1 MSTVV
6 VCGEALVDLVPMTGD
21 RLAPLAPRLGGGP
34 LNVAVALGRLGVP
47 TAFCSRIS
55 TDGFGAALVRHL
67 DDAGVRTTLVQ
78 RGDEPSTLA
87 VATLHED
94 GSAGYTF
101 YVQGTAD
108 RLIADP
114 GALGEDV
121 AALSFGTLSLVLEP
135 GASVYEALLHREHA
149 TGRLT
154 VLDPNIRGA
163 LIADPAAYRARF
175 ASWLPSV
182 DLLKLSADD
191 ADWLG
196 TEPSDWLAAGVA
208 AVVLTQGA
216 SGLSAHTAAG
226 VIEVDVPPVVVAD
239 TIGAGDT
246 VHGALLGWLHGAG
259 RLSRDGLRTLDER
272 QWRAALEFAAAAA
285 AVTVSRPGADP
296 PWRRELAGG
305 HANTER
311 HEGGSLAG

>member
-6 VCGEALVDLVPMTGD
+6 VCGEGLVDLVPMTGD
-21 RLAPLAPRLGGGP
+21 RFAPLAPRLGGGP

-55 TDGFGAALVRHL
+55 TDRFGETLVRHL
-67 DDAGVRTTLVQ
+67 EDAGVRTNLVQ

-87 VATLHED
+87 VAALRAD

-114 GALGEDV
+114 GGLGQDV

-135 GASVYEALLHREHA
+135 GASVYEALLHRGHA

-154 VLDPNIRGA
+154 VLDPNIRAA
-163 LIADPAAYRARF
+163 LIGDPAHYRARF
-175 ASWLPSV
+175 SSWLPSV
-182 DLLKLSADD
+182 DLLKLSTDD

-196 TEPSDWLAAGVA
+196 AEPSDWLAAGVA

-226 VIEVDVPPVVVAD
+226 VVEVGVPPVVVAD

-246 VHGALLGWLHGAG
+246 VHGGLLAWLHGAG
-259 RLSRDGLRTLDER
+259 MLSQDGLRALDSR

-285 AVTVSRPGADP
+285 ALTVSRPGADP
-296 PWRRELAGG
+296 PWRRELPGW
-305 HANTER
+305 HA
-311 HEGGSLAG
+311 AP